1 MITSASAARVGMC
14 LMGIAAALA
23 GTSAPATAQELGGV
37 GIAPL
42 EQEALPK
49 RPEPQFR
56 AASYEDLEGLR

>member
-1 MITSASAARVGMC
+1 MC